1 MTCARELKRLLR
13 GVSQLIS
20 EEELARK
27 LDRAAKEQRPLR
39 IKYGADPSH
48 PDLHLGHAVVL
59 RKLRAFQDLGH
70 QVVFIIGDF
79 TGFIGDPTGVSRTRV
94 QLPLEQVQENAKTYQ
109 AQAFRILD
117 RARTEVVHNSDW
129 FLKMSLKEA
138 LELAAGHTLARLL
151 ERDDFEKRLKKG
163 QPISLH
169 ECFYP
174 LLQGYDSVQVRADV
188 ELGGTD
194 QTYNL
199 LVGRQMQSA
208 RHQEPQVVMTMPL
221 LPGTDGKQK
230 MSKSFGNFVALQD
243 PPVEMFGKLM
253 RIPDD
258 LIPAYQLLLT
268 DDPEEEVKR
277 CEERMKSGDLHARR
291 YKADVAEKI
300 TAGFHGGEAA
310 AKARERFDIV
320 FSRKELPAELPEAVL
335 PFAEGESR
343 PIVRL
348 LRETALAPSN
358 SEAKRLV
365 KQGGV
370 RVDGAPVKDPQA
382 TVRLKDGLVI
392 QAGRRRMIRLRQG
405 GGTTPS

>member
-1 MTCARELKRLLR
+1 MTSASDLRNLLR
-13 GVSQLIS
+13 GLSQLVS
-20 EEELARK
+20 EEELERK
-27 LDRAAKEQRPLR
+27 LSQAAQEKRPLR

-79 TGFIGDPTGVSRTRV
+79 TGSIGDPTGVSQTRV
-94 QLPLEQVQENAKTYQ
+94 QLPLEQVRENAKTYQ
-109 AQAFRILD
+109 AQVFRILD
-117 RARTEVVHNSDW
+117 RQRTEVVHNSDW
-129 FLKMSLKEA
+129 FSRMSLKEA

-151 ERDDFEKRLKKG
+151 ERDDFAKRFKKG

-174 LLQGYDSVQVRADV
+174 LLQGYDSVQVKADV

-199 LVGRQMQSA
+199 LVGREMQRA
-208 RHQEPQVVMTMPL
+208 RGQEPQVVMTMPL

-243 PPVEMFGKLM
+243 PPDEMFGKLM

-258 LIPAYQLLLT
+258 LIAAYHLLLT
-268 DDPEEEVKR
+268 DDPEDEVKR
-277 CEERMKSGDLHARR
+277 CEARMKSGALHARR
-291 YKADVAEKI
+291 HKADVAEKI
-300 TAGFHGGEAA
+300 TAGYHDREAA
-310 AKARERFDIV
+310 AKAREKFDLI
-320 FSRKELPAELPEAVL
+320 FSRKEVPADLPEAAL
-335 PFAEGESR
+335 PFAEGEAW
-343 PIVRL
+343 PILRL
-348 LRETALAPSN
+348 LREAGLAPSN

-365 KQGGV
+365 KQKGV
-370 RVDGAPVKDPQA
+370 RVDGTPVDDPQA
-382 TVRLKDGLVI
+382 TVRLKEGLVV
-392 QAGRRRMIRLRQG
+392 QAGRRRMIRLRRG
-405 GGTTPS
+405 